1 MSAKLLMEQIRQ
13 LGQLHLEGNI
23 VPPSWYQHLKYPSGK
38 PYHIAITLL
47 SEIVYWFRPRMVR
60 DEHTGELLG
69 WEKKFKGDGIQRS
82 YAAWGAPFGFTKR
95 EAADAIKYLVSE
107 TYITTDIRDI
117 TLPDGTLR
125 PNVVVITGVD
135 PIRLRLITYSRR
147 NGHSNGGGNTAERTT
162 KEEYSV
168 STDEVVPRNVIPV
181 SGYDVSMLE
190 VAPSLATP
198 SLPHPIDGGTPQ
210 RDCLENNLKIILEN
224 NLENSLGTVSNNI
237 PVSKITTRVGFLSLE
252 DEETKLPE
260 RLQSDNHGTAGPSIQ
275 ANEEQAHIAKHLQ
288 VEQKAAL
295 VTTVTNQA
303 AAEAI
308 RLPAIL
314 IHPKSR
320 KAILE
325 LGQRPGREDLAFP
338 NVAAAVLWVSKTW
351 NILLVEDVPEVQVS
365 LLSTTLS
372 NLEMTLSGIRESAL
386 REKKCTFTHILDSY
400 LREDDELPVEL
411 CKLPTI
417 ARLSVFATTM
427 LEIAAQLHDTP
438 SVADQQ
444 AIQSFLRHDA
454 A

>member
-147 NGHSNGGGNTAERTT
+147 NGHSNGGGTTAERTT
-162 KEEYSV
+162 TEEYSV
-168 STDEVVPRNVIPV
+168 STEEVIPRNVIPA
-181 SGYDVSMLE
+181 SGYDVSMVE
-190 VAPSLATP
+190 VAPSLASP
-198 SLPHPIDGGTPQ
+198 SLPHPIEGGTPQ
-210 RDCLENNLKIILEN
+210 RDCLENNLEIILEN
-224 NLENSLGTVSNNI
+224 NLENSLGTVGNNI
-237 PVSKITTRVGFLSLE
+237 PVSKMTTRVDLLSLK

-260 RLQSDNHGTAGPSIQ
+260 RLQSSNHGTDTLIQ
-275 ANEEQAHIAKHLQ
+275 ANEGQANVAKHLQ
-288 VEQKAAL
+288 AEQKTAL

-303 AAEAI
+303 GMGAI

-338 NVAAAVLWVSKTW
+338 NVVAAVLWVSKTW

-372 NLEMTLSGIRESAL
+372 TLETTLSGIRESAL
-386 REKKCTFTHILDSY
+386 RAKKCTFTHILDSY
-400 LREDDELPVEL
+400 LREDDELPAEL

-438 SVADQQ
+438 SAADQQ
-444 AIQSFLRHDA
+444 AIQSFLWHDTA
-454 A
+454 